1 MVLGVQRRSRRGRL
15 SELVRR
21 TRGAESRGG
30 RQRRATGQPRHSV
43 HALPRRRQPA
53 WPIVHHAPK
62 QLPRPPTHAHVTRE
76 LLLNIYSLN
85 ITEKITTPRKLCKYF

>member
-1 MVLGVQRRSRRGRL
+1 MCGRVTVEQVHGGAVRVVRGAGRGGGAAREAARNW
-15 SELVRR
+15 SGGRR

-53 WPIVHHAPK
+53 WSTVHHAP
-62 QLPRPPTHAHVTRE
+62 
-76 LLLNIYSLN
+76 SSS
-85 ITEKITTPRKLCKYF
+85 